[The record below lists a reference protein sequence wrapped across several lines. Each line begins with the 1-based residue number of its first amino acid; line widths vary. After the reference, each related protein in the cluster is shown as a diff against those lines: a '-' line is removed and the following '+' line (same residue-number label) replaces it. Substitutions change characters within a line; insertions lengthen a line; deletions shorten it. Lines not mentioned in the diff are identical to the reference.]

1 MRSSIPTTLLG
12 LVGSAYAIDVSFSI
26 FDDCTSVEGVQ
37 WACTDLP
44 TKTCCAFDGPSDG
57 IFRSI
62 KYTNIPLD
70 GKTTAPSVHN
80 GPGCTSGDFFSV
92 IYLIDDVEE
101 YCIDAPY
108 QVRGTL
114 YDVWDRSEKKD
125 IADVVQRDTETEC
138 LEKRQPDTLI
148 LRDGSRY
155 NILGLDKKEID
166 EVLALVKKDTTSAD
180 APKVL
185 KALKAKA

>member
-1 MRSSIPTTLLG
+1 MRFSIPILS
-12 LVGSAYAIDVSFSI
+12 LVGSVSAIDVYFSI
-26 FDDCTSVEGVQ
+26 FDDCSSVEGVQ

-70 GKTTAPSVHN
+70 GKTTAPTVHN

-114 YDVWDRSEKKD
+114 YDVWDNAEKRS
-125 IADVVQRDTETEC
+125 AETEC

-155 NILGLDKKEID
+155 NILGLEKKEID
-166 EVLALVKKDTTSAD
+166 EVVSSIDTIAADTARSA
-180 APKVL
+180 PC
-185 KALKAKA
+185 

>member
-1 MRSSIPTTLLG
+1 MRFSSPTTLLG
-12 LVGSAYAIDVSFSI
+12 LVGSAYAIDVQFSI
-26 FDDCTSVEGVQ
+26 FDDCSGVEGVQ

-44 TKTCCAFDGPSDG
+44 TKTCCAFDGPNDG

-70 GKTTAPSVHN
+70 GKTTAPTVHN

-114 YDVWDRSEKKD
+114 YDVWDRSQKKD
-125 IADVVQRDTETEC
+125 IGDVVQRDTETEC

-155 NILGLDKKEID
+155 NILGLDKKEVD
-166 EVLALVKKDTTSAD
+166 EVVSFEYAITAEMAGSA
-180 APKVL
+180 AG
-185 KALKAKA
+185 